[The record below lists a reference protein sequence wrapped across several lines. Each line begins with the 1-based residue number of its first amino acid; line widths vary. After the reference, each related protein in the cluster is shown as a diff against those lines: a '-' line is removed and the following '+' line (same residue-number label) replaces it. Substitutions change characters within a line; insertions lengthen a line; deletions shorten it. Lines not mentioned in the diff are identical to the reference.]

1 MTQESAL
8 APDVLHDAQERA
20 RELIRGGFQE
30 PDEIV
35 ESLVDF
41 LEDQG
46 LTEEQAEQI
55 VVPLWE
61 ERLAEQAGW
70 PAVTD
75 VDRLVEAF
83 DSLEAD
89 GIVAAMDFTCCSS
102 CGYAE
107 IGGEADEDSR
117 GFVFFHEQDTERAV
131 AGGGL
136 TLRYGGFRHSEEET
150 AEVGRDVV
158 AALAEAGLNARWTG
172 SPDETI
178 TVTPLN
184 WLHRLPE

>member
-1 MTQESAL
+1 MTQESPF
-8 APDVLHDAQERA
+8 APDVLHDAEERA

-30 PDEIV
+30 PDEIA

-41 LEDQG
+41 LDDQG
-46 LTEEQAEQI
+46 MTQDQAERI
-55 VVPLWE
+55 VAPLWE

-83 DSLEAD
+83 DALESD

-117 GFVFFHEQDTERAV
+117 GFVFFHEQDTERA
-131 AGGGL
+131 ASGGGL
-136 TLRYGGFRHSEEET
+136 TLRFGGFRHSEEET
-150 AEVGRDVV
+150 VEVGREVV
-158 AALAEAGLNARWTG
+158 AALAEAGLNAKWSG
-172 SPDETI
+172 SADEAI
-178 TVTPLN
+178 TVTPLT